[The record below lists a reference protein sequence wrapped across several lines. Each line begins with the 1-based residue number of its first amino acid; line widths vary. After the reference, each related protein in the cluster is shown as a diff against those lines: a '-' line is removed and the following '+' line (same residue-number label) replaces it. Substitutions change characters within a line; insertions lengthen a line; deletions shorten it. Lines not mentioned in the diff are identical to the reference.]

1 MIFWKNQVAANDKA
15 DSRILDLNIN
25 SEERYWVKQVEMKNK
40 KIFIISSYVAGS
52 LRTRPL
58 TSVKMKDW
66 INQAQLIQSTG
77 REKTNCT
84 NTGSLFIGNKDK
96 KIVAE
101 EFCPQ
106 DINDKKSQSKLKKL
120 VDEIRKY

>member
-1 MIFWKNQVAANDKA
+1 
-15 DSRILDLNIN
+15 
-25 SEERYWVKQVEMKNK
+25 
-40 KIFIISSYVAGS
+40 
-52 LRTRPL
+52 
-58 TSVKMKDW
+58 MKDW
-66 INQAQLIQSTG
+66 IDQAQLIQGTG

-84 NTGSLFIGNKDK
+84 NTGNLFIGNKDK

-106 DINDKKSQSKLKKL
+106 DIDDKKSQSKLKKL